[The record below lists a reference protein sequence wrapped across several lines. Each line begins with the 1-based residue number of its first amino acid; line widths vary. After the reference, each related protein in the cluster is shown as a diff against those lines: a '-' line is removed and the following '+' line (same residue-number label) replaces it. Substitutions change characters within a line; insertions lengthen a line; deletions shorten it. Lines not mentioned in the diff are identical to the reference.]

1 MGTLDGKTLVIT
13 GAGRSTGR
21 ALAAALADLGA
32 DVHLS
37 ARDKEK
43 AEDTCRF
50 IKDVTG
56 SSATAYS
63 CDIAD
68 PGRIQQFIS
77 DLRARTPKIDIL
89 INSAATWV
97 SGSFETTD
105 DDHLIAA
112 VSSTVTG
119 TILLTKHCLPLLEM
133 SEDPD
138 ILTIVSK
145 SGLALDGQ
153 SEPNAAYHAT
163 KSAQTAFMNR
173 LSQTHPHIRVMSVF
187 PPDFESDL
195 EYKSP
200 AWFERPSPG
209 TGRTMTARHVVEA
222 ILFALEQDRICS
234 VESLVLGNSASG

>member
-1 MGTLDGKTLVIT
+1 MGTLDGKTMVIT

-21 ALAAALADLGA
+21 ALAAALADRGA

-37 ARDKEK
+37 ARDKAQ

-56 SSATAYS
+56 SSATAYN
-63 CDIAD
+63 CNIAD
-68 PGRIQQFIS
+68 PGSIQQFIS
-77 DLRARTPKIDIL
+77 DLRARTHKIDIL
-89 INSAATWV
+89 INSAAMWL
-97 SGSFETTD
+97 SGYFEATD

-112 VSSTVTG
+112 VNSTVTG

-133 SEDPD
+133 SEEPD

-145 SGLALDGQ
+145 SGLTLDGQ

-187 PPDFESDL
+187 PSDFKSDL

-209 TGRTMTARHVVEA
+209 TGKTMNARHVVEA

>member
-1 MGTLDGKTLVIT
+1 MGTLNGKTVIIT

-21 ALAAALADLGA
+21 ALAAALADHGA

-37 ARDKEK
+37 ARGKAQ

-68 PGRIQQFIS
+68 PDSIRQFVS
-77 DLRARTPKIDIL
+77 DLKTATPKIDIL
-89 INSAATWV
+89 INSAAMWL
-97 SGSFETTD
+97 SGSFEATD

-112 VSSTVTG
+112 VNSTVTG
-119 TILLTKHCLPLLEM
+119 TILLTKHCLPLLGM
-133 SEDPD
+133 SEEPD

-173 LSQTHPHIRVMSVF
+173 LRQTHPHIRVMSVF

-195 EYKSP
+195 EYKSS
-200 AWFERPSPG
+200 AWFKRPSPG
-209 TGRTMTARHVVEA
+209 TNRTMTARHVVEA

>member
-1 MGTLDGKTLVIT
+1 MGTLDGKTVVIT

-21 ALAAALADLGA
+21 ALAAALADHGA

-37 ARDKEK
+37 ARDKEQ

-50 IKDVTG
+50 INSLT
-56 SSATAYS
+56 SSTALAYA

-68 PGRIQQFIS
+68 PNSIRQFV
-77 DLRARTPKIDIL
+77 LALKTATPRIDIL
-89 INSAATWV
+89 INSAAMWL
-97 SGSFETTD
+97 SGSFEATD

-112 VSSTVTG
+112 VNSTVTG

-133 SEDPD
+133 SEEPD
-138 ILTIVSK
+138 ILAIVSK
-145 SGLALDGQ
+145 SGLALEGQ

-173 LSQTHPHIRVMSVF
+173 LRQTHPHIRVMSVF
-187 PPDFESDL
+187 PPEFKSDL

-200 AWFERPSPG
+200 AWFERPSPS
-209 TGRTMTARHVVEA
+209 TGKTMTARHVVEA
-222 ILFALEQDRICS
+222 ILFTLEQDRICS